1 MNAHRHKPKRHRH
14 HRAHD
19 DHPKQLSADGCS
31 IYDDS
36 CPYINRELSWL
47 AFNERVLEEANNP
60 QHPLLER
67 LRFLSISHNNLEEFY
82 TVRVAGLKVQVASGV
97 TRPSPDGLTPAQQLE
112 EIYRRTRTLIARQ
125 QDSWIVLRAALSATG
140 IVIVPPEDVTA
151 PERQQLEQYFL
162 TAVFPLLTPLAVD
175 PAHPFPFIQNEGLAL
190 ALRLVNP
197 LQPATPM
204 VALLPIPR
212 DVPRFVRMQEGA
224 SRFIL
229 LEHLMVLFLE
239 RLFPGF
245 RLTGQGLFQVLRDT
259 ELEIDDEAEDLMR
272 VFESALRRRRR
283 GNVIQLMADA
293 GMPDDLRALVIEQLH
308 LRDED
313 IFLVDGMVALVD
325 TGQLVQEDCP
335 ALKFSPYT
343 PRFPERI
350 RDFDGDCFASIRHKD
365 MLVHHPY
372 ESFDVVVR
380 FLHQAATDPDVV
392 AIKQTLYRTSPD
404 SPIVRALVQAAENG
418 KHVTA
423 VVELKARFDEEA
435 NIQFA
440 RDMESAGVQVVFGF
454 LDLKTHAKVS
464 LVIRREGGGLKTY
477 THFGTGNY
485 HPLTAKIYTDLSYFT
500 CDPDLGQDAMRLFNY
515 LTGYA
520 EPRHIRQLMV
530 SPVNLRDEMLGLIKA
545 EGVAARAGKP
555 SGIWAKMNS
564 LVDPEMIQALYQAS
578 MDGVPIRL
586 VIRGICCLRPGVREM
601 SENIRVQSIIG
612 RFLEHSRIVCFGNG
626 HALPSRHARVF
637 MSSADWMP
645 RNLDWRVEIMVPI
658 HNPTVHQ
665 QILDQIMVV
674 NLNDTLQSWELQ
686 ADGSYVRLPPGSTP
700 FSAHEYFM
708 ANPSLSGRGSALKAA
723 KPLPQLELRVR
734 EG

>member
-1 MNAHRHKPKRHRH
+1 MTPHSRKHKQRR

-19 DHPKQLSADGCS
+19 DHPRQPLGEGGCS

-47 AFNERVLEEANNP
+47 AFNERVLEEADNP

-67 LRFLSISHNNLEEFY
+67 VRFLSISHNNLEEFY
-82 TVRVAGLKVQVASGV
+82 TVRVAGLKAHAVAGV
-97 TRPSPDGLTPAQQLE
+97 AHRSPDGLTPQQQLN
-112 EIYRRTRTLIARQ
+112 EIYRKTRELSARQ
-125 QDSWIVLRAALSATG
+125 QATWIRLRTALEETG
-140 IVIVPPEDVTA
+140 IVIVAPETVSA
-151 PERQQLEQYFL
+151 PERQELERYFL
-162 TAVFPLLTPLAVD
+162 EAVFPLLTPLAVD
-175 PAHPFPFIQNEGLAL
+175 PAHPFPLIPNQGLAL

-197 LQPATPM
+197 EMPEAPM

-212 DVPRFVRMQEGA
+212 ELPRFVRFRDGET
-224 SRFIL
+224 RFVL

-245 RLTGQGLFQVLRDT
+245 RLTGHGLFQVLRDT
-259 ELEIDDEAEDLMR
+259 ELEIDDEAEDLVR
-272 VFESALRRRRR
+272 VFETALKRRRR

-293 GMPDDLRALVIEQLH
+293 AMPQDLQTLVIEQLRLH
-308 LRDED
+308 PED
-313 IFLVDGMVALVD
+313 VFLVDGLVAPVD
-325 TGQLVQEDCP
+325 TAQLVQEDFP
-335 ALKFSPYT
+335 NLKFTPYT

-365 MLVHHPY
+365 ILVHHPY

-380 FLHQAATDPDVV
+380 FLRQAAIDPDVQV
-392 AIKQTLYRTSPD
+392 IKQTLYRTSVD
-404 SPIVRALVQAAENG
+404 SPIVKALIQAAEAG

-423 VVELKARFDEEA
+423 VVELKARFDEAA
-435 NIQFA
+435 NIQLA
-440 RDMESAGVQVVFGF
+440 REMERAGVQVVFGF

-464 LVIRREGGGLKTY
+464 LVIRREGGALKTY

-485 HPLTAKIYTDLSYFT
+485 HPITAKVYTDLSYFT
-500 CDPDLGQDAMRLFNY
+500 CDPDLGQDAIRLFNY

-530 SPVNLRDEMLGLIKA
+530 SPVNLRAELMALIKA
-545 EGVAARAGKP
+545 EGHAARAGKP

-564 LVDPEMIQALYQAS
+564 LVDPEVIQALYRAS
-578 MDGVPIRL
+578 QDGVPIHL
-586 VIRGICCLRPGVREM
+586 VVRGICCLRPGVRGM

-612 RFLEHSRIVCFGNG
+612 RFLEHSRVVCFGNG
-626 HALPSRHARVF
+626 HKLPSKHAKVF
-637 MSSADWMP
+637 ISSADWMP
-645 RNLDWRVEIMVPI
+645 RNLDWRVEVMVPI

-665 QILDQIMVV
+665 QILDQIMVA

-686 ADGSYVRLPPGSTP
+686 PDGTYARLLPGAKP
-700 FSAHEYFM
+700 FSAHDYFM
-708 ANPSLSGRGSALKAA
+708 GNPSLSGRGSALKASQ
-723 KPLPQLELRVR
+723 PLPRLELRER
-734 EG
+734 